1 MDPIAV
7 IYLSLSQLALKSSF
21 ATLMVFLKLNEINY
35 FHILQTLH
43 RVRGS
48 PISPHVYN
56 QLSSFVLQMN

>member
-1 MDPIAV
+1 MDPIAA
-7 IYLSLSQLALKSSF
+7 IYLPLSQLALKSSF

-48 PISPHVYN
+48 PVSPRVYN
-56 QLSSFVLQMN
+56 

>member
-7 IYLSLSQLALKSSF
+7 IYWYLSQLTLKSSF

-48 PISPHVYN
+48 PVSPHVYN
-56 QLSSFVLQMN
+56 